1 MKHAFDGSR
10 GDTAS
15 CPGEWRAGWKVLGAA
30 MLCYICSTMPL
41 TVLGALVKPL
51 SAEFG
56 WSRAAITSA
65 FLITAVGTLFLAPVV
80 GHLVDRIGPRRV
92 ALFGLPVMALGPIA
106 ISMAG
111 PSLWTWYA
119 CWAIHAF
126 CQAWAGNVIW
136 ANVVIGRFDR
146 HRGMALAVLLS
157 AHALTYG
164 ALPAFT
170 VFTVAELGWRWV
182 YYLLAAFV
190 LLIAWPIA
198 WRFIYGVNDGD
209 RGQPASASDV
219 ESRFVATP
227 SGALGDVLKQPQFW
241 QIATAF
247 ALAALVIAGL
257 FVHFQVVLID
267 RGMTAMQAAGVA
279 VVLGPASLIGRLGT
293 GLVLDRFTSNR
304 VAAIALILPGVSY
317 LILLLGGDWLFG
329 AYLSGFF
336 LGLAGA
342 AESDL
347 MAYLVSRY
355 FGQHM
360 FGKVYGFLLGLYA
373 IGYGIGPI
381 LAGNVFDRI
390 GSYEPIFIVLAVAA
404 LTGSLLILALGPPRE
419 QKV

>member
-1 MKHAFDGSR
+1 MNQEPGVAGTDQGAGR
-10 GDTAS
+10 
-15 CPGEWRAGWKVLGAA
+15 GEWRAGWKVLGAA
-30 MLCYICSTMPL
+30 MVCYICSTMPL

-56 WSRAAITSA
+56 WSRASITSA
-65 FLITAVGTLFLAPVV
+65 FLITAIGTLFLAPVV
-80 GHLVDRIGPRRV
+80 GALVDRIGPRRV
-92 ALFGLPVMALGPIA
+92 ALIGLPVMALGPIA

-111 PSLWTWYA
+111 PSIYSWYA

-146 HRGMALAVLLS
+146 NRGMALAVLLS

-164 ALPAFT
+164 VLPAFG

-182 YYLLAAFV
+182 FYLLAAFV

-198 WRFIYGVNDGD
+198 WRLIYGVND
-209 RGQPASASDV
+209 RQPGQAAPVSKVETHAIPAGSLSDV
-219 ESRFVATP
+219 LRTP
-227 SGALGDVLKQPQFW
+227 VFW
-241 QIATAF
+241 QIAIAF

-267 RGMTAMQAAGVA
+267 RGMTPMQAAGVA
-279 VVLGPASLIGRLGT
+279 VVIGPASLIGRLGT
-293 GLVLDRFTSNR
+293 GWILDRFSTNR
-304 VAAIALILPGVSY
+304 VAAVALILPGISY
-317 LILLLGGDWLFG
+317 LMLLLGEDWLLG
-329 AYLSGFF
+329 AYLAGFF

-355 FGQHM
+355 FGPRM

-373 IGYGIGPI
+373 IGFGVGPI
-381 LAGNVFDRI
+381 LAGNVYDRI
-390 GSYEPIFIVLAVAA
+390 GTYEPIFIVLSIAA
-404 LTGSLLILALGPPRE
+404 LAGSLLILALGPPGE
-419 QKV
+419 QKA

>member
-1 MKHAFDGSR
+1 MNHETGVAGADPGAGR
-10 GDTAS
+10 
-15 CPGEWRAGWKVLGAA
+15 GEWRAGWKVLGAA
-30 MLCYICSTMPL
+30 MVCYICSTMPL

-56 WSRAAITSA
+56 WSRASITSA
-65 FLITAVGTLFLAPVV
+65 FLITAIGTLFLAPVV
-80 GHLVDRIGPRRV
+80 GALVDRIGPRRV

-111 PSLWTWYA
+111 PSIWSWYA

-146 HRGMALAVLLS
+146 NRGMALAVLLS

-164 ALPAFT
+164 MLPAFG

-182 YYLLAAFV
+182 FYLLAAFV

-198 WRFIYGVNDGD
+198 WRFIYGVNDRRVGEAA
-209 RGQPASASDV
+209 PVSKVVAH
-219 ESRFVATP
+219 ATP
-227 SGALGDVLKQPQFW
+227 AGSLADVLKTPVFW
-241 QIATAF
+241 QIAIAF

-267 RGMTAMQAAGVA
+267 RGMTPMQAAGVA

-293 GLVLDRFTSNR
+293 GWILDRFSANR
-304 VAAIALILPGVSY
+304 VAAVALILPGISY
-317 LILLLGGDWLFG
+317 LMLLLGEDWLLG
-329 AYLSGFF
+329 AYLAGFF

-355 FGQHM
+355 FGPRM

-373 IGYGIGPI
+373 IGFGVGPI
-381 LAGNVFDRI
+381 LAGNVYDRI
-390 GSYEPIFIVLAVAA
+390 GSYEPIFIVLSVAA
-404 LTGSLLILALGPPRE
+404 LAGSLLILALGPPGE
-419 QKV
+419 QKA